1 MNEKH
6 SNTKERK
13 YPLEDVAFTDKF
25 AARMSLFCSIA
36 GLSSIFINMLG
47 IPAFGLGAF
56 FWGIAALVLALSA
69 RKLRL
74 ILLSLL
80 VIPSFFIAIQL
91 AIYSEGKS
99 FVGVH
104 NPELE
109 GVYPVYHKGRVYN
122 AFKADVYYL
131 YFAKEKSE
139 ECDVFN
145 IKLEAALIENPLGM
159 LVLYYDV
166 EKMPSEEVEDV
177 MHRLNIDRIPY
188 LVKLEKGNVVDYVTE
203 PDEDRLREF
212 FED

>member
-25 AARMSLFCSIA
+25 AARMSLGFSLFGILSI
-36 GLSSIFINMLG
+36 LLNILG
-47 IPAFGLGAF
+47 VPAFGVVSFPCGV
-56 FWGIAALVLALSA
+56 IALAMA
-69 RKLRL
+69 YEAKRLRL

-99 FVGVH
+99 FVGIH

-166 EKMPSEEVEDV
+166 EKMPREEVEDV

>member
-1 MNEKH
+1 MNEDH

-25 AARMSLFCSIA
+25 AVRMSLGFSLFGILSI
-36 GLSSIFINMLG
+36 LLNILG
-47 IPAFGLGAF
+47 VPAFGVVSFPCGV
-56 FWGIAALVLALSA
+56 IALAMA
-69 RKLRL
+69 YEAKRLRL

-99 FVGVH
+99 FVGIH

-145 IKLEAALIENPLGM
+145 VKLEAALIENPLGM

-166 EKMPSEEVEDV
+166 EKMPREEVEDV